1 MPSKN
6 AHLGQA
12 EHNAALY
19 AALDHGKYSDWAAT
33 LLFYECLQYVDA
45 FLATQL
51 PSPHG
56 MHPGKHEERDNAV
69 NKIKELRP
77 IYNDYRSLKD
87 GSRNARYNPPTRYSA
102 AQLAEFESDRERIKD
117 ALRPHIPGM

>member
-12 EHNAALY
+12 EHNAELY
-19 AALDHGKYSDWAAT
+19 GVLDRTRFSDWAAT

-45 FLATQL
+45 FLAAQP

-56 MHPGKHEERDNAV
+56 MHPGKHEDRDNAV
-69 NKIKELRP
+69 NRIKELRP
-77 IYNDYRSLKD
+77 IYADYRDLKD

-102 AQLAEFESDRERIKD
+102 AELADFEADRDRIKS